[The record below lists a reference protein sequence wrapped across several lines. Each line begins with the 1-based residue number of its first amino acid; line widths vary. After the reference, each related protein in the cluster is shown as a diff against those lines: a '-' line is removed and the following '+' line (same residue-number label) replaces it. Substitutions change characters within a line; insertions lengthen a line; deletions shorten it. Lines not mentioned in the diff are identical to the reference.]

1 MFVSL
6 GKDNVRVKQRQK
18 YNFTLF
24 FCKSVIPCTDV
35 LDKTLKSLKFRAQ
48 ELNFF
53 QQFLAIVF
61 IIVCLYMY
69 HKFIVQMLRTIIVLN
84 NIQTNSILF
93 NYNAGMKSQ
102 TNIKET
108 NGCTTWY
115 LHDLSEIADIRQD

>member
-1 MFVSL
+1 
-6 GKDNVRVKQRQK
+6 
-18 YNFTLF
+18 
-24 FCKSVIPCTDV
+24 
-35 LDKTLKSLKFRAQ
+35 
-48 ELNFF
+48 
-53 QQFLAIVF
+53 
-61 IIVCLYMY
+61 MY